1 MNNQKTIS
9 VNHINLCN
17 ENDFVLLTVGR
28 LLPRKG
34 QDFVIK
40 AMSQIN
46 NPKIKYICVGEG
58 RFLDKYKRLVSSL
71 NLNERV
77 FFVGGVTNKS
87 IHEYY
92 DAADLFVLCNRTW
105 NSKIE
110 GLPNVVLE
118 SMARGVPAI
127 GSRNSGTEELIIENK
142 TGFLVNPYD
151 VNDII
156 NKINHA
162 YATRKELDQMG
173 EQAKTFIKDNF
184 NYNKMKDEYLR
195 LIDNE

>member
-1 MNNQKTIS
+1 MK
-9 VNHINLCN
+9 
-17 ENDFVLLTVGR
+17 EF
-28 LLPRKG
+28 
-34 QDFVIK
+34 
-40 AMSQIN
+40 
-46 NPKIKYICVGEG
+46 
-58 RFLDKYKRLVSSL
+58 
-71 NLNERV
+71 

-195 LIDNE
+195 LIDSE